1 MEPSPRAGN
10 EPEPVHLATLGVGA
24 IPASGERT
32 SASWISSV
40 RVRSHPRGRG
50 KNRSGRRSRP
60 SLSEP
65 SPRAG
70 KERCGGS
77 GNVSGNRA
85 IPASGE
91 TRSVVNQQHRDIPAR
106 GEQHPDRL
114 EFARSDGAIPA
125 SGETRSVVHQQHRVI
140 PARGEEHPDRLEF
153 ARSDGAIP
161 ASGERTARTRTGHRG
176 WWEPSPRAG
185 NGRHLM
191 AFPVGVGG
199 AIPARGERT
208 WATVAGEGSY
218 VEPSPHTGKEPD
230 RHRTHRLREGA
241 IPARGEERS
250 DSHGVTR

>member
-91 TRSVVNQQHRDIPAR
+91 TRSVVNQQHRD
-106 GEQHPDRL
+106 
-114 EFARSDGAIPA
+114 
-125 SGETRSVVHQQHRVI
+125 I